1 MPDFVAL
8 DLEFT
13 GDEELVASF
22 LFPTGDGGFVL
33 FETGPTIVVDRLE
46 SAASDEGFALD
57 DLRAI
62 FLTHIHLDHGGA
74 AGTLARRSGAK
85 VYVHPIGAPHL
96 RDPGDKLIPSA
107 ERIYGSRLRE
117 LWGEMLAVPEE
128 QLAEVEH
135 GDAVQVGRVEA
146 VAWHT
151 PGHASH
157 HVAWQVGDALVTGD
171 VAGIRFPGSDY
182 VLPPTPPPDIHIE
195 TWRSSLE
202 LIRELSPKRLLLTH
216 FGAFDDVVDHLDQF
230 GHRLRSW
237 EALASEVV
245 AEGGS
250 LDDLTHRLR
259 EFDDSEASEAG
270 VPPVLLAKHRG
281 LASVESNA
289 AGMFRHANRPPRPPG
304 AMGR

>member
-1 MPDFVAL
+1 MAEFVAL
-8 DLEFT
+8 DLEYL
-13 GDEELVASF
+13 GVEEMVACY

-33 FETGPTIVVDRLE
+33 FETGPTVVVDRLE
-46 SAASDEGFALD
+46 SAAAAEGFALD

-74 AGTLARRSGAK
+74 AGTLARRSGAE

-96 RDPGDKLIPSA
+96 RDPGAKLIPSA
-107 ERIYGSRLRE
+107 ERIYGSRLYE

-135 GDAVQVGRVEA
+135 GETVQVGRLEA
-146 VAWHT
+146 LAWHT

-157 HVAWQVGDALVTGD
+157 HVAWQVDDAVITGD

-182 VLPPTPPPDIHIE
+182 VLPPTPPPDIDIE

-216 FGAFDDVVDHLDQF
+216 FGASDDVGDHLDQLER
-230 GHRLRSW
+230 RLQSW
-237 EALASEVV
+237 AALADRVM

-250 LDDLTHRLR
+250 LDDYARRLR
-259 EFDDSEASEAG
+259 EFDDREADEAG
-270 VPPVLLAKHRG
+270 VPPALLAKHRG

-289 AGMFRHANRPPRPPG
+289 AGMYRHAAEAR
-304 AMGR
+304 